1 MKFDFNNLNNLNN
14 DPYYSDDSY
23 NPNHNRRSRRYSED
37 LNDYKTSNR
46 RKYSDIDREYDDKIY
61 KKAKTCDYFRK
72 LNRSKQIDIL
82 DKEEEIYKYFKDDVP
97 LRYKIIYTNM
107 PISTKSLIL
116 QKIDQHESMNKYDS
130 EYQKL
135 NKWLR
140 GISLIPF
147 GVYVDIPVKID
158 DHSSKIELFLADA
171 HEQLDK
177 TIFGQNE
184 AKNKILQI
192 MAQWITNPSSRG
204 QMIALEGPPGVGKTS
219 LVKQGVA
226 KALKRPFCF
235 YALGGATDASN
246 LEGHSYTYEGATWG
260 RIVEMLMEAKV
271 MNPVVFFDELDK
283 ISDTSR
289 GHEITSILTHL
300 TDPSQ
305 NTTFYDKY
313 YSEIPFDISRTLFFF
328 SYNDK
333 ELINPILKDRLTVI
347 QFEGYQ
353 TDDKLK
359 IASNYI
365 IPELMENQGFKKE
378 DIIWSDENI
387 KYILQKYCKEEKG
400 VRNLRRCLEDIMMK
414 INLLRL
420 MNKKDNNLED
430 KTKNDSLDNK
440 NKDNSNSNLNNSLKN
455 NKNKF
460 KIKIKQGLNE
470 QKSNSLRKNKE
481 ESSKIENNILNI
493 MNNDNNK
500 TNEKNIEKENI
511 IDDEKLNI
519 NKEKNNKHEENKNK
533 INNKINIPYWIDD
546 FNLPCIIN
554 EKIIDIFMKTSS
566 VSKKKDETSSMHMLY
581 I

>member
-1 MKFDFNNLNNLNN
+1 MKIDIDNFSSNPNKNKNG
-14 DPYYSDDSY
+14 YESDESY
-23 NPNHNRRSRRYSED
+23 NPDNYSSNNRRSRRYSDD
-37 LNDYKTSNR
+37 LTEYKQTNR
-46 RKYSDIDREYDDKIY
+46 RKYSELDREYDDKIY

-72 LNRSKQIDIL
+72 LNRDKQIDII
-82 DKEEEIYKYFKDDVP
+82 DKEEEIYKYFKDDIP
-97 LRYKIIYTNM
+97 LRYRIIYANM

-116 QKIDQHESMNKYDS
+116 QKIDQHESMSKYDS
-130 EYQKL
+130 EFSKL
-135 NKWLR
+135 SKWLR
-140 GISLIPF
+140 GVSLIPF
-147 GVYVDIPVKID
+147 GVYVDIPVNIND
-158 DHSSKIELFLADA
+158 SSYKIEGFLNEA

-177 TIFGQNE
+177 TIFGQKE

-192 MAQWITNPSSRG
+192 MAQWISNPNSRG

-260 RIVEMLMEAKV
+260 RIVEMFMEAKV

-289 GHEITSILTHL
+289 GHEISSILTHL

-328 SYNDK
+328 SYNNK

-347 QFEGYQ
+347 KFDGYEL
-353 TDDKLK
+353 DDKLK
-359 IASNYI
+359 IAMEYV

-378 DIIWSDENI
+378 DIVWNQDNI

-400 VRNLRRCLEDIMMK
+400 VRNLRRCIEDIIMK
-414 INLLRL
+414 VNLLRL
-420 MNKKDNNLED
+420 MNKKEDNLI
-430 KTKNDSLDNK
+430 DSHLK
-440 NKDNSNSNLNNSLKN
+440 KEIKDNSDLIINDTPLIQNKTTKNKNTLKYKNKIIKPLLINKN
-455 NKNKF
+455 NIEEFNESKSKD
-460 KIKIKQGLNE
+460 INE
-470 QKSNSLRKNKE
+470 QKTDINH
-481 ESSKIENNILNI
+481 
-493 MNNDNNK
+493 
-500 TNEKNIEKENI
+500 T
-511 IDDEKLNI
+511 DE
-519 NKEKNNKHEENKNK
+519 NKEKNIKP
-533 INNKINIPYWIDD
+533 NNKTNIPYWIDD
-546 FNLPCIIN
+546 FKIPCIMDQ
-554 EKIIDIFMKTSS
+554 KLIDIFMKTSS
-566 VSKKKDETSSMHMLY
+566 MCKKNEDTTSLNMLY

>member
-1 MKFDFNNLNNLNN
+1 MKIDIDNFSSNSNKNKNG
-14 DPYYSDDSY
+14 YESDESY
-23 NPNHNRRSRRYSED
+23 NPDNYSSNNRRSRRYSDD
-37 LNDYKTSNR
+37 LTEYKQTNR
-46 RKYSDIDREYDDKIY
+46 RKYSELDREYDDKIY

-72 LNRSKQIDIL
+72 LNRDKQIDII
-82 DKEEEIYKYFKDDVP
+82 DKEEEIYKYFKDDIP
-97 LRYKIIYTNM
+97 LRYKIIYANM

-116 QKIDQHESMNKYDS
+116 QKIDQHESMSKYDS
-130 EYQKL
+130 EFSKL
-135 NKWLR
+135 SKWLR
-140 GISLIPF
+140 GVSLIPF
-147 GVYVDIPVKID
+147 GVYVDIPVNIND
-158 DHSSKIELFLADA
+158 SSYKIEGFLNEA

-177 TIFGQNE
+177 TIFGQKE

-192 MAQWITNPSSRG
+192 MAQWISNPNSRG

-260 RIVEMLMEAKV
+260 RIVEMFMEAKV

-289 GHEITSILTHL
+289 GHEISSILTHL

-328 SYNDK
+328 SYNNK

-347 QFEGYQ
+347 KFDGYEM
-353 TDDKLK
+353 DDKLK
-359 IASNYI
+359 IAMEYV

-378 DIIWSDENI
+378 DIVWNQDNI

-400 VRNLRRCLEDIMMK
+400 VRNLRRCIEDIIMK
-414 INLLRL
+414 VNLLRL
-420 MNKKDNNLED
+420 MNKKEDNLI
-430 KTKNDSLDNK
+430 DSHLK
-440 NKDNSNSNLNNSLKN
+440 KEIKDNSDLIINDTPLIQNKITKNKNTLKYKNKIIKPLIINKNNNEELNESKQTENDVSQSNLSTENSGKDVQKINSNYLDE
-455 NKNKF
+455 
-460 KIKIKQGLNE
+460 IKEK
-470 QKSNSLRKNKE
+470 
-481 ESSKIENNILNI
+481 
-493 MNNDNNK
+493 NK
-500 TNEKNIEKENI
+500 TNS
-511 IDDEKLNI
+511 
-519 NKEKNNKHEENKNK
+519 NKT
-533 INNKINIPYWIDD
+533 NIPYWIDD
-546 FNLPCIIN
+546 FKIPCIMDQ
-554 EKIIDIFMKTSS
+554 KLIDIFMKTSS
-566 VSKKKDETSSMHMLY
+566 MCKKNEDTTSLNMLY